1 MTQAIEELSVNIQM
15 KCFEKCV
22 SKPSG
27 KLDSKQQNCVA
38 LCVNRYIDTL
48 NVVSQTM
55 VGTQVQR
62 CIVYLR
68 ISILIHVLE
77 LSDGRINLAL
87 GINCIRILMHIT

>member
-1 MTQAIEELSVNIQM
+1 MSDTEITPTQQNELRMRFRQEAVTQAIEELSVNIQM

-55 VGTQVQR
+55 VGTQ
-62 CIVYLR
+62 
-68 ISILIHVLE
+68 S
-77 LSDGRINLAL
+77 
-87 GINCIRILMHIT
+87 

>member
-1 MTQAIEELSVNIQM
+1 MSDTEITPTEQNELRMRYRQETMAQAMEELSVNIQM

-22 SKPSG
+22 SKPNG

-55 VGTQVQR
+55 VST
-62 CIVYLR
+62 
-68 ISILIHVLE
+68 
-77 LSDGRINLAL
+77 
-87 GINCIRILMHIT
+87 